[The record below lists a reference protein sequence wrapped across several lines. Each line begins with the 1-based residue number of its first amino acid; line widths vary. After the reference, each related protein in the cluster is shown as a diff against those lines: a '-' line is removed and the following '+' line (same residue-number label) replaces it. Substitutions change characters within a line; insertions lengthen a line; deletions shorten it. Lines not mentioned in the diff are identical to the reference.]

1 MKKQAV
7 VVDINDPK
15 NLGRIRVQL
24 QGYSR
29 GADITPWVYPCTCF
43 AGPGYGW
50 FCLPV
55 IGDVVWVERT
65 SDQCWVFTGFHWTT
79 NKPIPESS
87 GQNVRVFQSP
97 AGHRIK
103 FDDQGDIE
111 LTHAGGNR
119 IILSQN
125 GNVKI
130 EVANGKEINLGGE
143 ATEHVLLGESFQAVV
158 NDLISKFNGHTHIVN
173 ETPTGKVAISTT
185 DKASPSGSSDLSKKV
200 VAE

>member
-1 MKKQAV
+1 MKYRGI
-7 VVDINDPK
+7 VVDINDPE
-15 NLGRIRVQL
+15 NLGRIKVEISV
-24 QGYSR
+24 GFKKT
-29 GADITPWVYPCTCF
+29 ANITPWVYPCTCL

-79 NKPIPESS
+79 NKPVPESS

-111 LTHAGGNR
+111 LTHASGNK

-125 GNVKI
+125 GDVKV
-130 EVANGKEINLGGE
+130 EVAEGKKINLGGK
-143 ATEHVLLGESFQAVV
+143 ATGIRILSMKHQR
-158 NDLISKFNGHTHIVN
+158 
-173 ETPTGKVAISTT
+173 GK
-185 DKASPSGSSDLSKKV
+185 
-200 VAE
+200 